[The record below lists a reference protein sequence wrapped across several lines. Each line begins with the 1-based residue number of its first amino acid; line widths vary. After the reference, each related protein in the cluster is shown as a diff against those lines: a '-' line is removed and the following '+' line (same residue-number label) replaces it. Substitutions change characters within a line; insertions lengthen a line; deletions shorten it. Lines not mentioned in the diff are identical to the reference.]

1 VASGFLTNFIPSNR
15 RAPVLMAKRRERRDS
30 QREKGL
36 AAFRV
41 ARNVCRNELSYLGA
55 SSNQLSS
62 WTRYGPFPLGREE
75 EKGRGPRS
83 DRASYP
89 LPSATRC
96 QQCES
101 ERAGIDLTCRS
112 GAFGDGADNRA
123 AATGTAVVSRETMLR
138 RDRDR
143 PPPRLP
149 TQIGSQN
156 AECRGGQAVKSTR
169 LPHGSGPSRL

>member
-1 VASGFLTNFIPSNR
+1 VASGFLTKFIPSNR
-15 RAPVLMAKRRERRDS
+15 RAPVQMAKRCERRDS
-30 QREKGL
+30 QPREGVGGVQGCL
-36 AAFRV
+36 ERLPIRAVLPRTPRTGYRA
-41 ARNVCRNELSYLGA
+41 G
-55 SSNQLSS
+55 
-62 WTRYGPFPLGREE
+62 RYGPFPLGQE

-123 AATGTAVVSRETMLR
+123 PTTGTAVVSRETMLR